1 MHEFLY
7 IHFLSSYITIPYQ
20 FSHTHTQIKC
30 LMKQDFPTSIRRF
43 KSMNSVNTA
52 TSIATSI
59 DSITSEVNQNDSD
72 EGNDDD
78 DFEIIE
84 STRL

>member
-1 MHEFLY
+1 MHFF
-7 IHFLSSYITIPYQ
+7 ISFSYITIPYH
-20 FSHTHTQIKC
+20 FSHKHTHKKIK
-30 LMKQDFPTSIRRF
+30 DFPTSIRRF

-78 DFEIIE
+78 FEIIE

>member
-1 MHEFLY
+1 
-7 IHFLSSYITIPYQ
+7 
-20 FSHTHTQIKC
+20 
-30 LMKQDFPTSIRRF
+30 
-43 KSMNSVNTA
+43 MNSVNTA

-78 DFEIIE
+78 FEIIE

>member
-1 MHEFLY
+1 
-7 IHFLSSYITIPYQ
+7 
-20 FSHTHTQIKC
+20 
-30 LMKQDFPTSIRRF
+30 
-43 KSMNSVNTA
+43 MNSVNTA
-52 TSIATSI
+52 TSIATSV